1 MSDWQVELFNKYND
15 NYESDNYFLEILGNR
30 IYVCKK
36 PKCKI
41 GRVKCVE
48 EIFTAPDI
56 FYEMRENF
64 MKYTMWKYGFKL
76 KKEVKQNEKL
86 D

>member
-1 MSDWQVELFNKYND
+1 MSHWQVELFNKYND
-15 NYESDNYFLEILGNR
+15 NYESDNYYLELIGNT
-30 IYVCKK
+30 ICVCKK
-36 PKCKI
+36 PKFKI

-48 EIFTAPDI
+48 HIFMAPDI

-76 KKEVKQNEKL
+76 KRGIER
-86 D
+86 